1 MAKMADFFESH
12 DIENWRDAYSMTID
26 LPVTD
31 MFKRFESVVRKK
43 EEFKD
48 ITATKEFW
56 SFVCMV
62 CWRHS
67 ERGSVQKFLAMGMFD
82 LMHESMC
89 RFGDENVGI
98 HIIVEMVDMLHMISA
113 WDDVCMNDIMD
124 AVFKT
129 EESKTFALFCI
140 EECHPVDHCRFKDY
154 VKSYQIKSRP
164 PMIKS
169 ARAHT

>member
-1 MAKMADFFESH
+1 MADFFESH

-31 MFKRFESVVRKK
+31 MFKGFESVVRKK
-43 EEFKD
+43 EDFKD

-56 SFVCMV
+56 NFVSTF
-62 CWRHS
+62 CWRHGES
-67 ERGSVQKFLAMGMFD
+67 GSVKKFLDMGMFD

-89 RFGDENVGI
+89 RLGDENVGI
-98 HIIVEMVDMLHMISA
+98 TGVYQMVDMLHMISV
-113 WDDVCMNDIMD
+113 WDHVCMNDIMD
-124 AVFKT
+124 VVFKT
-129 EESKTFALFCI
+129 EESKTFALVCI
-140 EECHPVDHCRFKDY
+140 EEYHPEDHCRFKDY

-169 ARAHT
+169 ARVD